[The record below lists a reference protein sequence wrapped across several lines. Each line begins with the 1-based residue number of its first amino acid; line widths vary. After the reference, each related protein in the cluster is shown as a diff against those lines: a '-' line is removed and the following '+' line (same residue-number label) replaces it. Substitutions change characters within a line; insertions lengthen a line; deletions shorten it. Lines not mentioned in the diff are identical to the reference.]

1 MNIDGLQ
8 ELTLSR
14 TTSRTKPDP
23 TQSMQSINWKNEW
36 FPIEDAT
43 YLNFAAH
50 AAIPRMALNAV
61 RASVAAKSQ
70 PHIVDDQS
78 FFSVARSLRQTLAT
92 LIGASRDDIALMS
105 GAGAGLATIAYA
117 LKWSAGDEVI
127 IAGGEFPAHYAT
139 WKPMEAREGIK
150 LQITHPQGQFIQCSD
165 LIAAMTPRTRVISVS
180 HVRFDDGSML
190 DASSL
195 SAACKRNGTLLVLDV
210 SQSCGAIPMDVRSLG
225 ADFIVCAGYKY
236 LLGPFGTGFLW
247 MKPQNADLLRPGPY
261 NWLSQDVE
269 SFTRLNFV
277 DPGPAR
283 TLSRW
288 DAAETSS
295 LYNFNIT
302 VMEASLKFVLN
313 ASPTV
318 IHDHNQA
325 LISYLFE
332 RLPDGYRLASPRQA
346 AQRGVFGCIEVD
358 SRSNTESVYQ
368 TLRDERFVVALREGR
383 IRVAPHLLN
392 STQDIDRLLVSLS
405 RAWKGLTHVDH

>member
-1 MNIDGLQ
+1 M
-8 ELTLSR
+8 
-14 TTSRTKPDP
+14 TT
-23 TQSMQSINWKNEW
+23 MQSIDWKNEW

-50 AAIPRMALNAV
+50 AAIPRVALNAV
-61 RASVAAKSQ
+61 QASVAAKRR
-70 PHIVDDQS
+70 PHIVDDRS
-78 FFSVARSLRQTLAT
+78 FFFVAANLRQTLAT
-92 LIGASRDDIALMS
+92 LIGASQDDIALTT

-150 LQITHPQGQFIQCSD
+150 VQITHPQDQFIQSGD

-180 HVRFDDGSML
+180 HVRFDDGSIL

-195 SAACKRNGTLLVLDV
+195 AAACKRNGTLLVLDV
-210 SQSCGAIPMDVRSLG
+210 SQSCGAIPMDVSSLG

-236 LLGPFGTGFLW
+236 LLSPWGTGFLW
-247 MKPQNADLLRPGPY
+247 AKPENADLLRPGPY

-269 SFTRLNFV
+269 TFARLNYV
-277 DPGPAR
+277 DPRPAR

-288 DAAETSS
+288 DAAQASS
-295 LYNFNIT
+295 IYNFNLT
-302 VMEASLKFVLN
+302 VMEASARFVLN
-313 ASPTV
+313 ATPAL
-318 IHDHNQA
+318 IHDHNQS
-325 LISYLFE
+325 LIDYFFE

-346 AQRGVFGCIEVD
+346 SHRGVFGCIEVG
-358 SRSNTESVYQ
+358 SRGDTESLYQ
-368 TLRDERFVVALREGR
+368 TLRDERFVVALREGK

-392 STQDIDRLLVSLS
+392 SAQDMDRLLVSLAKA
-405 RAWKGLTHVDH
+405 RKGVTHVDH

>member
-1 MNIDGLQ
+1 
-8 ELTLSR
+8 
-14 TTSRTKPDP
+14 
-23 TQSMQSINWKNEW
+23 MQSINWKNEW

-50 AAIPRMALNAV
+50 AAIPRVALDAV
-61 RASVAAKSQ
+61 QASVAAKRR

-78 FFSVARSLRQTLAT
+78 FFYLARSLRQTLAT
-92 LIGASRDDIALMS
+92 LIGASPDDIALTT

-139 WKPMEAREGIK
+139 WKPMEGREGIK
-150 LQITHPQGQFIQCSD
+150 VKITHPLGQFIQSDD

-180 HVRFDDGSML
+180 HVRFDDGSIL

-195 SAACKRNGTLLVLDV
+195 SAACKGNGTLLVLDV

-236 LLGPFGTGFLW
+236 LLSPFGTGFLW
-247 MKPQNADLLRPGPY
+247 VKPQDADLLRPGPY

-269 SFTRLNFV
+269 SFARLNYV

-288 DAAETSS
+288 DAAEASS
-295 LYNFNIT
+295 IYNFNLT

-313 ASPTV
+313 ATPTL

-325 LISYLFE
+325 LISYFFE
-332 RLPDGYRLASPRQA
+332 RLPDAYRLASPRQA
-346 AQRGVFGCIEVD
+346 SQRGVFGCIEAG
-358 SRSNTESVYQ
+358 SRSNTESLYQ

-392 STQDIDRLLVSLS
+392 STQDMDRLLVSLAKA
-405 RAWKGLTHVDH
+405 RKGVTHVDH

>member
-1 MNIDGLQ
+1 M
-8 ELTLSR
+8 T
-14 TTSRTKPDP
+14 
-23 TQSMQSINWKNEW
+23 MQSSDWKSAW

-50 AAIPRMALNAV
+50 AAIPRVALIAV
-61 RASVAAKSQ
+61 QASVAAKRR

-78 FFSVARSLRQTLAT
+78 FFSVSRSVRQSLAT
-92 LIGASRDDIALMS
+92 LIGASQDDIALTS
-105 GAGAGLATIAYA
+105 GAGAGLATIAYT

-150 LQITHPQGQFIQCSD
+150 LQIAHPQGPFIESSD

-180 HVRFDDGSML
+180 HVRFDDGSIL

-195 SAACKRNGTLLVLDV
+195 AAACKRNGTLLVLDV
-210 SQSCGAIPMDVRSLG
+210 SQSCGAIPMDVRSLS

-236 LLGPFGTGFLW
+236 LLSPFGTGFLW

-269 SFTRLNFV
+269 SFARLNYV
-277 DPGPAR
+277 DPRPAR

-288 DAAETSS
+288 DAAEASS
-295 LYNFNIT
+295 IYNFNLT
-302 VMEASLKFVLN
+302 VMEASLKFVIN
-313 ASPTV
+313 ATPTL
-318 IHDHNQA
+318 IYHHNQA
-325 LISYLFE
+325 LISYFSE

-346 AQRGVFGCIEVD
+346 SRRGVFGCIEVG
-358 SRSNTESVYQ
+358 SRSNTESLYQ
-368 TLRDERFVVALREGR
+368 TLREERFVVALREGR
-383 IRVAPHLLN
+383 IRIAPHLLN
-392 STQDIDRLLVSLS
+392 STHDMDRLLVVLE
-405 RAWKGLTHVDH
+405 RARKEARHVPH

>member
-1 MNIDGLQ
+1 
-8 ELTLSR
+8 
-14 TTSRTKPDP
+14 
-23 TQSMQSINWKNEW
+23 MQSIDWKDEW
-36 FPIEDAT
+36 YPIEDAT

-50 AAIPRMALNAV
+50 AAIPRVALNAV
-61 RASVAAKSQ
+61 EASVAAKRR

-78 FFSVARSLRQTLAT
+78 FFSVARSLRKTLAT
-92 LIGASRDDIALMS
+92 LIGASQDDIALTT

-150 LQITHPQGQFIQCSD
+150 VQITHPQDQFIQSGD

-180 HVRFDDGSML
+180 HVRFDDGSIL

-195 SAACKRNGTLLVLDV
+195 AAACKSNGTLLVLDV
-210 SQSCGAIPMDVRSLG
+210 SQSCGAVPMDVRSLG

-236 LLGPFGTGFLW
+236 LLSPWGTGFLW
-247 MKPQNADLLRPGPY
+247 AKPENADLLRPGPY

-269 SFTRLNFV
+269 SFARLNYV
-277 DPGPAR
+277 DPRPAR

-288 DAAETSS
+288 DAAEASS
-295 LYNFNIT
+295 IYNFNLT

-313 ASPTV
+313 ATPAL
-318 IHDHNQA
+318 IHDHNQS
-325 LISYLFE
+325 LINYFFE
-332 RLPDGYRLASPRQA
+332 RLPEGYRLASPRQA
-346 AQRGVFGCIEVD
+346 SHRGVFGCIEIG
-358 SRSNTESVYQ
+358 SRSDTESLYQ
-368 TLRDERFVVALREGR
+368 ALRDEQFVVALREGK

-392 STQDIDRLLVSLS
+392 SIHDMDRLLVSL
-405 RAWKGLTHVDH
+405 AKAQKGVTHVDH